1 MSTAAQTRAYVVDGP
16 AGHSPAREIVELRV
30 PQEKLNGSE
39 VLCTSIDQR
48 RLGSTHR
55 MRSVRRRINTDF
67 LDPVIYDARVLAG
80 AKVRR
85 RMNPA
90 GEEE

>member
-1 MSTAAQTRAYVVDGP
+1 
-16 AGHSPAREIVELRV
+16 
-30 PQEKLNGSE
+30 
-39 VLCTSIDQR
+39 
-48 RLGSTHR
+48 
-55 MRSVRRRINTDF
+55 MRSVRRRIKTDF
-67 LDPVIYDARVLAG
+67 LDPVIHDARVLAG